1 MVGRICE
8 LLKQPCMKVCEM
20 AWDSEDLGTIEI
32 SVPEDIRGWFT
43 VSQPVSVATL
53 RDNLRKFVSSLDA
66 AFKDVPSALAS
77 YDLDEVEVS
86 VTVSAEGGVSLLG
99 SGGKAG
105 VEGGLKL
112 TFSRKNKAGAALP
125 T

>member
-1 MVGRICE
+1 MTSDTTNPE
-8 LLKQPCMKVCEM
+8 
-20 AWDSEDLGTIEI
+20 TIDI
-32 SVPEDIRGWFT
+32 LVPEDTRGWFT
-43 VSQPVSVATL
+43 TSQPVSVTTL
-53 RDNLRKFVSSLDA
+53 GDNLRKFVSGLDA

-86 VTVSAEGGVSLLG
+86 VTVSAEGSISLLG

-112 TFSRKNKAGAALP
+112 TFSRKK
-125 T
+125 